1 MNTSLRRLYLT
12 MAGGFVGLML
22 MLGYWQVVAASDLN
36 DEPDNPQALQRD
48 RLVDRGQ
55 ILSADGKVLAGSR
68 AVQVRGQRIFERVYP
83 QGTLAAQTI
92 GYSSPEQGKTG
103 IEASWNRWLAGSYG
117 TQPLLQRL
125 NLREKRGATVET
137 HLDTRVQ
144 EAAQTGLGDKR
155 GAVVV
160 LEPSTGAV
168 LAMASS
174 PTFNLQDVRTNFAQI
189 ADQPGAPLL
198 NRATQGRYPPG
209 SSFKVVT
216 ATAALEGGL
225 YSPGSRFDDTGTYVV
240 NGQPIRN
247 FGGRRFGNH
256 TLTQALENSVNTT
269 FARIGDALGP
279 QRLGGTMTAYGFG
292 ERPPIDL
299 PANEVVASGRYG
311 ANGELLPSDQQ
322 GEDTAR
328 IAIGQE
334 RLEATP
340 LQMAMVAAGVANE
353 GTVMSPRIGSRAL
366 DRGGSVVRQ
375 LDPVEIGQPA
385 SPAVAQEL
393 TEMMEEV
400 VESGTGTAAQISG
413 VRVAG
418 KTGTAESGASGTN
431 EAWFI
436 GFAPADNPQVAVA
449 VVIEDSAQTGGEVA
463 APIAG
468 SVMQTALD
476 VGAGSAP

>member
-1 MNTSLRRLYLT
+1 MNRSLRRLYLV
-12 MAGGFVGLML
+12 MASGFVGLML
-22 MLGYWQVVAASDLN
+22 MLGYWQVVAAPDLN

-48 RLVDRGQ
+48 RQVDRGR
-55 ILSADGKVLAGSR
+55 IVSADGKVLAASR
-68 AVQVRGQRIFERVYP
+68 AVRVRGQRIFERVYP
-83 QGTLAAQTI
+83 QGSLAAQTI
-92 GYSSPEQGKTG
+92 GYSTPEQGKTG
-103 IEASWNRWLAGSYG
+103 LEASWNRWLAGSYG

-144 EAAQTGLGDKR
+144 EAAQTALGDR
-155 GAVVV
+155 AGAVVA

-174 PTFNLQDVRTNFAQI
+174 PTFDLRDVQTNFAEV
-189 ADQPGAPLL
+189 ADRSGAPLL

-216 ATAALEGGL
+216 ATAALESGL
-225 YSPGSRFDDTGTYVV
+225 YSPGSRFDDNGRFVV

-247 FGGRRFGNH
+247 FGGAEFGNH
-256 TLTQALENSVNTT
+256 TLEQALENSINTT
-269 FARIGDALGP
+269 FARIGEALGP
-279 QRLGGTMTAYGFG
+279 RDLGGTMTAYGFG

-299 PANEVVASGRYG
+299 PENEVTPSGRYQD
-311 ANGELLPSDQQ
+311 GELRPSDEQ
-322 GEDTAR
+322 GEDVAR

-334 RLEATP
+334 RLEVTP
-340 LQMAMVAAGVANE
+340 LQMAMVAAGVAND
-353 GTVMSPRIGSRAL
+353 GTVMAPQIGARAL

-385 SPAVAQEL
+385 SPAVAAEL
-393 TEMMEEV
+393 TEMMELV
-400 VESGTGTAAQISG
+400 VESGTGTATAIDG

-418 KTGTAESGASGTN
+418 KTGTAETGRPENN

-436 GFAPADNPQVAVA
+436 GFAPADDPQVAVA
-449 VVIEDSAQTGGEVA
+449 VVLEDTPETGGEVA
-463 APIAG
+463 APIART
-468 SVMQTALD
+468 VMQTALD
-476 VGAGSAP
+476 VGAGSTP

>member
-12 MAGGFVGLML
+12 MAAGFVGLML
-22 MLGYWQVVAASDLN
+22 MLGYWQVVAAPDLN
-36 DEPDNPQALQRD
+36 DDADNPQALQRD

-55 ILSADGKVLAGSR
+55 IQSADGKVLAASR
-68 AVQVRGQRIFERVYP
+68 AVRVRGQRVYERVYP
-83 QGTLAAQTI
+83 QGSLAAQTI

-144 EAAQTGLGDKR
+144 EVAQSALGDRR
-155 GAVVV
+155 GAVVA
-160 LEPSTGAV
+160 LDPSTGGV

-174 PTFNLQDVRTNFAQI
+174 PTFNLQDVRTGFAQI

-216 ATAALEGGL
+216 ATAALESGL
-225 YSPGSRFDDTGTYVV
+225 YSPGSRFDDNGRYVV

-247 FGGRRFGNH
+247 FGGRTFGNH
-256 TLTQALENSVNTT
+256 TLARALQDSINTT

-279 QRLGGTMTAYGFG
+279 RLAATMKAYGFG

-299 PANEVVASGRYG
+299 PESEVVPSGRYDNQG
-311 ANGELLPSDQQ
+311 QLLAADQQ
-322 GEDTAR
+322 GADTAR
-328 IAIGQE
+328 LAIGQE

-340 LQMAMVAAGVANE
+340 LQMAMVAAGVAND
-353 GTVMSPRIGSRAL
+353 GTVMAPHIGRRAL
-366 DRGGSVVRQ
+366 DRGGSVVRE
-375 LDPVEIGQPA
+375 LDPVEIGKPA

-393 TEMMEEV
+393 TEMMEQV
-400 VESGTGTAAQISG
+400 VESGTGTAAAIPN

-418 KTGTAESGASGTN
+418 KTGTAETGAPGTN

-449 VVIEDSAQTGGEVA
+449 VVIEDTPQTGGEIA
-463 APIAG
+463 APVAR
-468 SVMQTALD
+468 SVMETALE
-476 VGAGSAP
+476 VGAGSGP

>member
-12 MAGGFVGLML
+12 MAAGFVGLML
-22 MLGYWQVVAASDLN
+22 MLGYWQVVAAPDLN
-36 DEPDNPQALQRD
+36 DDADNPQALQRD
-48 RLVDRGQ
+48 RQVDRGQ
-55 ILSADGKVLAGSR
+55 ILSADGKVLAASR
-68 AVQVRGQRIFERVYP
+68 AVQVRGQRVFERVYP
-83 QGTLAAQTI
+83 QGSLAAQTI

-144 EAAQTGLGDKR
+144 EVAQAGIGDRR
-155 GAVVV
+155 GAVVA

-189 ADQPGAPLL
+189 TDQPGAPLL

-216 ATAALEGGL
+216 ATAALESGL
-225 YSPGSRFDDTGTYVV
+225 YDPGSRFDDDGRYVV

-247 FGGRRFGNH
+247 FGGRTFGSH
-256 TLTQALENSVNTT
+256 TLAQALENSVNTT

-279 QRLGGTMTAYGFG
+279 RRLGATMTAYGFG

-299 PANEVVASGRYG
+299 PESEVVPSGRYR
-311 ANGELLPSDQQ
+311 ETQLLPSDEQ

-334 RLEATP
+334 RLQATP

-353 GTVMSPRIGSRAL
+353 GTVMAPRIGSRAL
-366 DRGGSVVRQ
+366 DRGGSVVRE

-393 TEMMEEV
+393 TEMMEQV

-418 KTGTAESGASGTN
+418 KTGTAETGAAGTN

-436 GFAPADNPQVAVA
+436 GFAPADDPQVAVA
-449 VVIEDSAQTGGEVA
+449 VIIEDTPETGGQVA

-468 SVMQTALD
+468 SVMETALD